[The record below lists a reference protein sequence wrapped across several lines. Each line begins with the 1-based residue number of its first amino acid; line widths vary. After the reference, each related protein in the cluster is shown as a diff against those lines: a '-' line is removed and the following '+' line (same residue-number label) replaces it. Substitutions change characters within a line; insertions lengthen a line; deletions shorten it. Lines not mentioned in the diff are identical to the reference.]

1 MNITEELEK
10 FTKKEIIILEP
21 NNEENIGKELKK
33 STLLLQLEIKE
44 LSKQINERNFEADSL
59 RKELFSLKKSFI
71 QKDKLI
77 LDFLDN
83 TSTLEKME
91 ENEVVKLMLEKEA
104 YILKKNNI
112 SKLAEVNQDYNPKF
126 HQALNTQLEKKEQ
139 YRIVEIIEQGY
150 IENDKILKLAK
161 VLVE

>member
-59 RKELFSLKKSFI
+59 RKELFSLKKNLLD
-71 QKDKLI
+71 KDKLI
-77 LDFLDN
+77 LDLIDN
-83 TSTLEKME
+83 TSTLEKLK
-91 ENEVVKLMLEKEA
+91 ENELVKLMLEKEV

-112 SKLAEVNQDYNPKF
+112 STLAEIHQDYNPKF

-139 YRIVEIIEQGY
+139 YKIIEIIEQGY

>member
-1 MNITEELEK
+1 MNIKEELEK
-10 FTKKEIIILEP
+10 FTKKEIIISEP

-59 RKELFSLKKSFI
+59 RKELFSLKKNLL

-77 LDFLDN
+77 LDLLDN
-83 TSTLEKME
+83 TSTLEKIE
-91 ENEVVKLMLEKEA
+91 ENELVKLMLEKEV

-112 SKLAEVNQDYNPKF
+112 STLAEIHQDYNPKF

-139 YRIVEIIEQGY
+139 YKIIEIIEQGY

>member
-59 RKELFSLKKSFI
+59 RKELFSLKKNLL

-77 LDFLDN
+77 LDLLDN
-83 TSTLEKME
+83 TSTLEKIE
-91 ENEVVKLMLEKEA
+91 ENELVKLMLEKEV

-112 SKLAEVNQDYNPKF
+112 STLAEIHQDYNPKF

-139 YRIVEIIEQGY
+139 YKIIEIIEQGY